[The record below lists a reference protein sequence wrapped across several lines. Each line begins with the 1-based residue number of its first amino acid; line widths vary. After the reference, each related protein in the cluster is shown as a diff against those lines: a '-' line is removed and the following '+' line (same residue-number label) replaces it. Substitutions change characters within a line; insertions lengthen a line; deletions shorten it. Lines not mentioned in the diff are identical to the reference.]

1 MNESHKR
8 AIRRDRRKAKATDW
22 RRQGKTSMGS
32 RVGHGTVG
40 AGHKYFVAVSLPSTS
55 SRDTVPRSELVRL
68 AKEIGS
74 GGLSSLKDTLARGDA
89 QRVKK

>member
-1 MNESHKR
+1 MNQSHKR

-40 AGHKYFVAVSLPSTS
+40 AGHKSFVAVPLPRAF
-55 SRDTVPRSELVRL
+55 SRDVAPRSELVRL

-74 GGLSSLKDTLARGDA
+74 DGLSSLKDALAKLDS